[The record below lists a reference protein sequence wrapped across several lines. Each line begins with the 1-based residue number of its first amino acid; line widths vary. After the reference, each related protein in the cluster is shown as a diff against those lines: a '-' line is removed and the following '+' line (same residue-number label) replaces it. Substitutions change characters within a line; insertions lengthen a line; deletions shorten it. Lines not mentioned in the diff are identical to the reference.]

1 MAALG
6 SLTANNLC
14 DVFFHS
20 TNSANWTA
28 PPSIWVGLCTG
39 TPASNVTNECS
50 VANNYGRIQVTW
62 GTAANGS
69 ASGPSASAT
78 YVSASGTGWGTIS
91 GYIICAAS
99 TGSTGTS
106 QYLAYGAVSPTV
118 AVTTNDTVSFAANA
132 MTMTFS

>member
-14 DVFFHS
+14 DLFFHS
-20 TNSANWTA
+20 TNSGNWTT
-28 PPSIWVGLCTG
+28 PPSIWIGLCSGAPTN
-39 TPASNVTNECS
+39 TNANECT
-50 VANNYGRIQVTW
+50 VANGYGRVQVTW
-62 GTAANGS
+62 GTANGG
-69 ASGPSASAT
+69 AATGPSASAT
-78 YVSASGTGWGTIS
+78 FTSASGSWGTIN

-99 TGSTGTS
+99 TGTTGTS

>member
-6 SLTANNLC
+6 SLTANNLA
-14 DVFFHS
+14 DLFFHTS
-20 TNSANWTA
+20 NSGNWTD
-28 PPSIWVGLCTG
+28 PGSIWVGLCTAAP
-39 TPASNVTNECS
+39 TASNTNECT
-50 VANNYGRIQVTW
+50 VANGYGRIQVTW
-62 GTAANGS
+62 NAASGGA
-69 ASGPSASAT
+69 ASGPSETASYT
-78 YVSASGTGWGTIS
+78 SASGSWGTIS

-132 MTMTFS
+132 MTLTFT